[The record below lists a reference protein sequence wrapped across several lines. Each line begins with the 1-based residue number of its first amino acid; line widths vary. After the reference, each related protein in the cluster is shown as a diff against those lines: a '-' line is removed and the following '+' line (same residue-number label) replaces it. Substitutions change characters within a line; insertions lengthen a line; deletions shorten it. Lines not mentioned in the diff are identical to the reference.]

1 MRPYTHKCTLETKS
15 WPCQKKADDGCDSN
29 PTDGLDGSKERMC
42 QSERELVGIEL
53 RGQARGSPEKL
64 V

>member
-1 MRPYTHKCTLETKS
+1 MHLRD
-15 WPCQKKADDGCDSN
+15 KKLAVSEEGRGWIDSN
-29 PTDGLDGSKERMC
+29 PTDGLDVSKERMC

>member
-1 MRPYTHKCTLETKS
+1 MHLRD
-15 WPCQKKADDGCDSN
+15 KKLVVSEEGKGWIDSN
-29 PTDGLDGSKERMC
+29 PTDGLDVSNKRMC
-42 QSERELVGIEL
+42 QSERELVGIGP

>member
-1 MRPYTHKCTLETKS
+1 MHLRD
-15 WPCQKKADDGCDSN
+15 KKLVVSEEGKGWIDSN
-29 PTDGLDGSKERMC
+29 PTDGLDVSNKRMC
-42 QSERELVGIEL
+42 QSERELVGIGL